1 MPRLSS
7 AKPRLGSAPSKL
19 GAAKRAGQT
28 GARRSEGPNN
38 TARWQRLRLKV
49 LARDGWQCQETG
61 VMLVGGKHAPNSA
74 VVDHIIPHRGD
85 LALFWDESNLHAVS
99 KTWHDK
105 HKQSLEKR
113 GLA

>member
-1 MPRLSS
+1 
-7 AKPRLGSAPSKL
+7 
-19 GAAKRAGQT
+19 
-28 GARRSEGPNN
+28 
-38 TARWQRLRLKV
+38 
-49 LARDGWQCQETG
+49 
-61 VMLVGGKHAPNSA
+61 MLVGGKHAPNSA